1 MSRYHRIQ
9 EGGTDRG
16 EGGHDCDISVRGLFI
31 FMEHSELS
39 NFIVISA

>member
-1 MSRYHRIQ
+1 MSRYHSIQ

-16 EGGHDCDISVRGLFI
+16 EGGHDCYISVSWLFI
-31 FMEHSELS
+31 FMEHSGLS